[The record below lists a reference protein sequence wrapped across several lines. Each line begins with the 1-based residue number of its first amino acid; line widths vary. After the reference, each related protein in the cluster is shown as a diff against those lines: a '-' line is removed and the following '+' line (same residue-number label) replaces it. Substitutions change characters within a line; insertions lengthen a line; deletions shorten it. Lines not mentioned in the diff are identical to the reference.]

1 MLQNLLERLQETY
14 RRYRRPAFVLLMDGI
29 LYNLLGGVTTE
40 CSRCPMPPMSAWERG
55 LFAFSYFLVFV
66 GVWWIVLIAMARSS
80 SEFTDLDG

>member
-1 MLQNLLERLQETY
+1 MRERLQTLWRHY
-14 RRYRRPAFVLLMDGI
+14 RKPLILLAADAFFYTI
-29 LYNLLGGVTTE
+29 LGSPTAE

-55 LFAFSYFLVFV
+55 LLVFV